1 MYWYNAPGPA
11 YPGYPAYPG
20 NPGGSYYPGFPGS
33 GWQMDYDSIEGRL
46 WSYYPSIYHEVY
58 PLVERIVNER
68 DDPWRYPVPPRT
80 MVEEMVT
87 EVERRWRWSGE
98 TGEGED
104 AADVETQQR
113 RLLRAFLFV
122 VLLNELLRRRRKIF
136 R

>member
-46 WSYYPSIYHEVY
+46 WSY
-58 PLVERIVNER
+58 
-68 DDPWRYPVPPRT
+68 YPVPPRT

-122 VLLNELLRRRRKIF
+122 VLLNELLRRRRRIF